1 LASKFHEEFIRS
13 IGFMGGVYGS
23 FYIVGLED
31 RKIL

>member
-13 IGFMGGVYGS
+13 IGLMGGVYGS
-23 FYIVGLED
+23 FHVVGLRD